1 MRRHIESGKR
11 DAVLRFCAAVS
22 DGSTANL
29 ALLKAI
35 DETVGWLSAIQ
46 KEVEGFLGKAHKFTE
61 FIKSCD
67 RKAEIDRDDEI
78 SACILLAEKNVR
90 GLVEF
95 LSRKR
100 QAALDDP
107 GLTGSHEKTVVSEYN
122 QTIEKYS
129 ELHDAMLD
137 LRWAIMEH
145 DADLSKVSRDYADVE
160 ELIKDLDS

>member
-1 MRRHIESGKR
+1 MRRQIGSNKR
-11 DAVLRFCAAVS
+11 DAVLRFCATVS
-22 DGSTANL
+22 EGSTANL

-67 RKAEIDRDDEI
+67 RKAEIDPGDEI

-90 GLVEF
+90 GLVEY

-100 QAALDDP
+100 QSAVDARELI
-107 GLTGSHEKTVVSEYN
+107 GSNKKTVVSEYN

-160 ELIKDLDS
+160 ELIKDLDA